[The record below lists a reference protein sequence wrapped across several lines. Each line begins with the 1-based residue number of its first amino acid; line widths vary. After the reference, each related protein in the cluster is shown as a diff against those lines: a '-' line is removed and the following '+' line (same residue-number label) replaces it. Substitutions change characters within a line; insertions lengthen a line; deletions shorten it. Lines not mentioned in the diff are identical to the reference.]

1 MLTKNQTELCEH
13 DGLAAACFLLTR
25 LNQHLFADAYDSDV
39 QRHAAAVRVL
49 GAFCDVFA
57 GALDEAMGAGRRT
70 PPSIADVL
78 ETVVRRHY
86 RIARELADKLDGM
99 EVAR

>member
-1 MLTKNQTELCEH
+1 MLTPNQIDLCER

-25 LNQHLFADAYDSDV
+25 LNQHLFADAYANEA
-39 QRHAAAVRVL
+39 QRHAAAIRVL

-70 PPSIADVL
+70 PPSVADVL
-78 ETVVRRHY
+78 EVVVRRHR
-86 RIARELADKLDGM
+86 RISRELANKLDGG
-99 EVAR
+99 ETAR